1 MSETAKKVNFNI
13 GAFLCYILSV
23 AFAWVCYFVY
33 AYLPSSDEFTNS
45 IEYSGRETVYA
56 FGSSFVAGILS
67 VIAFALM
74 AFLFRKYFYE
84 LTLSGGKFGKLDIKE
99 ATAEWICLISSVL
112 VTAILVVNTVLSYLY
127 FSECLNMPGGY
138 PFLAPTD
145 NTIFKTYEYAIL
157 GNTIAHTVIFVLAV
171 IKMSGLKLPVG
182 KKKPAEAEETE

>member
-1 MSETAKKVNFNI
+1 MSETGKIKFNI
-13 GAFLCYILSV
+13 GAFLCYVLSV
-23 AFAWVCYFVY
+23 AFSWVCYFVY
-33 AYLPSSDEFTNS
+33 AYLPSSEEFTNS

-56 FGSSFVAGILS
+56 FGSSFIAGIFS
-67 VIAFALM
+67 VILFGVM
-74 AFLFRKYFYE
+74 AFVFRKYFFE
-84 LTLSGGKFGKLDIKE
+84 LTLSDGKIGKLNIKE

-112 VTAILVVNTVLSYLY
+112 VIAILVVSTVLSYLY

-171 IKMSGLKLPVG
+171 IKMSGLKLSGG
-182 KKKPAEAEETE
+182 KGKYSKTDEEQ

>member
-1 MSETAKKVNFNI
+1 MVDTAKKSKFNI
-13 GAFLCYILSV
+13 GAFLCFVLSLI
-23 AFAWVCYFVY
+23 FSWVCYFIY

-67 VIAFALM
+67 IIVFALM

-84 LTLSGGKFGKLDIKE
+84 LTLADGKMGKINIKE
-99 ATAEWICLISSVL
+99 SSAEWICLISSVIIMAL
-112 VTAILVVNTVLSYLY
+112 LVVNTVLSYLY
-127 FSECLNMPGGY
+127 FNECLNMPGGY

-157 GNTIAHTVIFVLAV
+157 GNTIVYTVTFILTV
-171 IKMSGLKLPVG
+171 IKMSGLRLGGNAKRSEDD
-182 KKKPAEAEETE
+182 KK